1 MSSPAI
7 SIAHGFLFALCWRWR
22 PTVGRP
28 WSHYWTISPDNGIF
42 SPQYPVG
49 EGMLF
54 PASSPSLPG
63 IAKDA
68 LIRPMPGNS
77 AFPILL
83 AGSYKF
89 TLL

>member
-1 MSSPAI
+1 MMACGGLSAASETCRTSLP
-7 SIAHGFLFALCWRWR
+7 R
-22 PTVGRP
+22 
-28 WSHYWTISPDNGIF
+28 WTISRNNDIF
-42 SPQYPVG
+42 SPQYPAG